1 MVAEDPSVAYPDLET
16 AKDGTGENVEDAG
29 VGPQP
34 IQPNYKSPGG
44 LSAFSGTTA
53 RISLPA
59 QELTEISPEDMLDTL
74 ADLSDASERLL
85 SLVIPAELSEASVA
99 TTMAQLQNKDTRENK
114 KLKRLGDTFD
124 RQRKEYG
131 GDLYINV
138 GETLRRLLRRKAGP
152 IDEQTASW
160 RPDALLQKANIA
172 ILVSRL
178 LSSAEQDQKDKFL
191 EDTADNFPRPFAQRF
206 GLPES
211 LTPECSA
218 LVEATFRIALE
229 LRTQEAIMLLAHH
242 IRKINFDPD
251 IALLQVFY
259 DGKNLKGWAFD
270 GLRIAELGR
279 EAEDTIRRRVE
290 QMRNAFIIDKPMT
303 SDGQLSV
310 VESLRVNFPWTTFT
324 HQMVAWASQRLT
336 EIEIQTTTYGGAHAI
351 CQLFIDLIQSGRLGQ
366 SLGIDDVGDE
376 SDGPEVRLEY
386 DTPFESRATSEQ
398 QDASTRPARAD
409 ELVLAQFRSVNT
421 LQSWNLGSLY
431 VLILY
436 NSADSPK
443 VRSAAAILKQ
453 RQADRKVTKATEQ
466 ILSPQNQETTSD
478 VQVASTAGPAM
489 QALTPQRIFN
499 EQVISSPAPAS
510 VPNRQAPS
518 ADQDDNWG
526 YEDNEEEERDIEIA
540 RNAQASLAYR
550 MQREAE
556 SNKENVAEIPEA
568 QQPKKRSIYDR
579 DPLCVRISPVQD
591 LFPTSQESD
600 ISSDQGFQV
609 QAESSNA
616 AMQRRLKPAT
626 KRPASK
632 PARLQR
638 RSPKKVRVQENIDAH
653 TLDGSADVARDEQEA
668 EPQLSQAGQEYI
680 RVNES
685 AKQKMAVVTK
695 PPQRRSAWTGV
706 ETDML
711 YYLITE
717 HGTSWKLLKEQDLE
731 QGHVL
736 EARDQVALKDKA
748 RNMKMDYL
756 KYVYKLGDLSSK
768 LTRQQE
774 RVESSHRTSSAFRSA
789 SRRLRD

>member
-16 AKDGTGENVEDAG
+16 AKDGTAENVEDAG
-29 VGPQP
+29 VGQQP
-34 IQPNYKSPGG
+34 TQPNYKSPGG
-44 LSAFSGTTA
+44 ISAFSGTTA
-53 RISLPA
+53 RISFPA

-74 ADLSDASERLL
+74 PDLSDASEKLL
-85 SLVIPAELSEASVA
+85 SLVIPDELSEVSVA

-114 KLKRLGDTFD
+114 KLKRLGDTFE

-131 GDLYINV
+131 GGLYINV
-138 GETLRRLLRRKAGP
+138 GETLRRLLGRKAGP

-178 LSSAEQDQKDKFL
+178 LSIAEQDQKDKFL
-191 EDTADNFPRPFAQRF
+191 EETADNFPRPFAQRF

-218 LVEATFRIALE
+218 LVEATFRMALE

-242 IRKINFDPD
+242 VGKINFDPD
-251 IALLQVFY
+251 TALLQVFY
-259 DGKNLKGWAFD
+259 DGNNLKGWAFD
-270 GLRIAELGR
+270 GLRIAELSR

-290 QMRNAFIIDKPMT
+290 QMRKAFIIDIPMT
-303 SDGQLSV
+303 SDGQSSV
-310 VESLRVNFPWTTFT
+310 VESLLVNFPWTTFT

-336 EIEIQTTTYGGAHAI
+336 EIQIQTTPYGGAQAI
-351 CQLFIDLIQSGRLGQ
+351 CRVLIDLIQSGRLVQ
-366 SLGIDDVGDE
+366 SLEIDDVDE
-376 SDGPEVRLEY
+376 SDGPQVRLEY
-386 DTPFESRATSEQ
+386 NTPIESRATSEQ

-409 ELVLAQFRSVNT
+409 EFALAQFRSVDT
-421 LQSWNLGSLY
+421 LQSWILGSLY

-436 NSADSPK
+436 NSDDPK
-443 VRSAAAILKQ
+443 SRSATTILKQ
-453 RQADRKVTKATEQ
+453 RQADRKVTESTEQ
-466 ILSPQNQETTSD
+466 ISLPRNQETASD

-489 QALTPQRIFN
+489 QALTPQRSFN
-499 EQVISSPAPAS
+499 EQDISSPAPAS

-526 YEDNEEEERDIEIA
+526 YEDNEEEESDIETA

-550 MQREAE
+550 KQREAE
-556 SNKENVAEIPEA
+556 SNKENVAEIPES
-568 QQPKKRSIYDR
+568 QQPKKRTMYDR
-579 DPLCVRISPVQD
+579 DPLGARVSPVQD
-591 LFPTSQESD
+591 PFPISQESD

-616 AMQRRLKPAT
+616 AMQRGLKPAT
-626 KRPASK
+626 KRPASN
-632 PARLQR
+632 PATLQR

-653 TLDGSADVARDEQEA
+653 TLDGSADVARDQQETQ
-668 EPQLSQAGQEYI
+668 PQLSQAGQEYI

-717 HGTSWKLLKEQDLE
+717 HGTSWKLLKEQDRE

-756 KYVYKLGDLSSK
+756 KYVYKLSDLSSK
-768 LTRQQE
+768 LTRQQG

-789 SRRLRD
+789 TRRLRD